1 MLCDN
6 LGVSQPLDVVKE
18 LQKGLI
24 WSDHFLSDNNLDT
37 NEEFLDD
44 SVASIS
50 RLARSLGTLSR
61 PTRAVV
67 ALVSTIYLSTFKNR
81 LQVSLN
87 FEFYRIHDH
96 NRGDEGGNQLLQVLK
111 QSADSKKRGMCSD
124 ASTSLART
132 SPQQHCHSRA
142 LDAIKD
148 STQVVK
154 KYSRSLCVNEA
165 WVMPSTCS

>member
-1 MLCDN
+1 VLCDN
-6 LGVSQPLDVVKE
+6 LGVSQPLDVVKK
-18 LQKGLI
+18 LQKGPI
-24 WSDHFLSDNNLDT
+24 WSDQFLSDNNLDT

-87 FEFYRIHDH
+87 FKFYRIHDH
-96 NRGDEGGNQLLQVLK
+96 NRGDQLPQVLK
-111 QSADSKKRGMCSD
+111 QSADSKKKGRVLRRFNQSGQDLPPTIMPIKSFRWD
-124 ASTSLART
+124 QRQHASRKEVQPLSV
-132 SPQQHCHSRA
+132 C
-142 LDAIKD
+142 
-148 STQVVK
+148 
-154 KYSRSLCVNEA
+154 E
-165 WVMPSTCS
+165 